1 MLKGNNMAAPKVLI
15 LSHTSHL
22 GGAERVLLR
31 FLAEQ
36 NSFFP
41 VLVVPEGPLAEQA
54 LGAGLVVERSPHLGR
69 LFRESNPN
77 WPLDLARQLKGAHK
91 EVLRLIDKH
100 QPQILQANGFS
111 SMLYLLGPATLSGL
125 PLVWQMHDIKMDRWG
140 RWLSKVFAQRAAQ
153 VVAVS
158 RGVATAL
165 VGLGVPA
172 HKIKVIYNHIR
183 PEHLGQPGG
192 EVRFPRSSE
201 VRLVGLM
208 GTLEPRKGMAEVVEA
223 FAHLQGQPVQLW
235 IAGTAEGPA
244 QEAYRS
250 KLLSRIEALELQTQV
265 HLIGPVQHTAG
276 FYRSLDLFLHYP
288 KFPDP
293 LPTVL
298 LEAIALGVP
307 VMASDSGGNPEIL
320 GQGRFGRL
328 VPPNQPS
335 VLAKALL
342 EPQPPLAE
350 PQRQAFLQTF
360 SLAAKEQGF
369 QELYV
374 GLLAPKT

>member
-1 MLKGNNMAAPKVLI
+1 MTAPKVMI

-41 VLVVPEGPLAEQA
+41 VLVAPQGPLADEA
-54 LGAGLVVERSPHLGR
+54 KGAGLVVERSPHLGR
-69 LFRESNPN
+69 LMRDSNPN
-77 WPLDLARQLKGAHK
+77 WPLDLARQLKGAHQ
-91 EVLRLIDKH
+91 EALRLISKH

-111 SMLYLLGPATLSGL
+111 SMLYLLGPATVSGL
-125 PLVWQMHDIKMDRWG
+125 PLVWQMHDIKQDLWG
-140 RWLSKVFAQRAAQ
+140 KWLSKVFAQRAVR

-158 RGVATAL
+158 QEVSKSLA
-165 VGLGVPA
+165 GLGVPA
-172 HKIKVIYNHIR
+172 HKIQVIYNHVR
-183 PEHLGQPGG
+183 PEHLGPPDG
-192 EVRFPRSSE
+192 EMRFPRPTG
-201 VRLVGLM
+201 VKLVGVM
-208 GTLEPRKGMAEVVEA
+208 GTLEPRKGMAEVVES
-223 FAHLQGQPVQLW
+223 FAHLQGQPIHLW
-235 IAGTAEGPA
+235 IAGAAEGPA

-250 KLLSRIEALELQTQV
+250 KLISRIEELELQTQV

-307 VMASDSGGNPEIL
+307 TLASDTGGNPEIL

-328 VPPNQPS
+328 VPAHRPE
-335 VLAKALL
+335 VLAQALV
-342 EPQPPLAE
+342 EPQPPLGEAE
-350 PQRQAFLQTF
+350 REAFLQTF
-360 SLAAKEQGF
+360 SLAAKEEGF
-369 QELYV
+369 QELYRQV
-374 GLLAPKT
+374 LAQRS